1 MPPGN
6 GSAQGFYPARPA
18 ILLEGSLNDG
28 LGAGLLSLLI
38 EETTS
43 GLFRCEAAFGNLGSP
58 RGEMDFLYFDR
69 RELDFGK
76 AFEIQFGE
84 ARAFE
89 GKITGLEAHYA
100 HVRPPEIVVLAE
112 DRLQDLRMTRRTRT
126 FEEVSDRDIF
136 QSLAS
141 DHGLQA
147 DVDVDGPT
155 HRVLAQVNQSDLAF
169 LRERARAVDAEL
181 WLEGG
186 SLHVQARSRRQNG
199 QTRLTYGER
208 LIEFSAL
215 ADLATQRTA
224 LTVSG
229 WDVSAKEAIREQADA
244 AALGAELGS
253 LASGASLLQRAFGAR
268 QELVV
273 HQAPVTGAEARS
285 LAEAHFRSLA
295 RRFVTGRGVAEG
307 DAALRVGAQV
317 TLEGLGPLFNGEYTV
332 VEARHT
338 FDLRDGLRTR
348 FAVER
353 PGIGS

>member
-6 GSAQGFYPARPA
+6 GRAQGFYPARPA
-18 ILLEGSLNDG
+18 ILLEGSDNPG
-28 LGAGLLSLLI
+28 LTTGLLALLI
-38 EETTS
+38 EETTA
-43 GLFRCEAAFGNLGSP
+43 GLFRCEAAFGNYGSP
-58 RGEMDFLYFDR
+58 RGEMEYIYFDR

-76 AFEIQFGE
+76 ALEVKFGE
-84 ARAFE
+84 TRAFD

-100 HVRPPEIVVLAE
+100 HTRPPEIVVLAE
-112 DRLQDLRMTRRTRT
+112 DRLQDLRMIRRTRT
-126 FEEVSDRDIF
+126 FEDVSDQDVF
-136 QSLAS
+136 QRIAS

-147 DVDVDGPT
+147 DVDVNGPT

-169 LRERARAVDAEL
+169 LRERARCIDAEV
-181 WLEGG
+181 WIESGV
-186 SLHVQARSRRQNG
+186 LHVQSRARRQGG
-199 QTRLTYGER
+199 QATLVYGER

-224 LTVSG
+224 LAVSG
-229 WDVSAKEAIREQADA
+229 WDVAAKAAIEEQADA

-253 LASGASLLQRAFGAR
+253 LQSGASLLQRAFGER
-268 QELVV
+268 KERVV
-273 HQAPVTGAEARS
+273 HQSPVTGEEARS
-285 LAEAHFRSLA
+285 LAEAHFRAAA

-307 DAALRVGAQV
+307 DAALRAGALVALQ
-317 TLEGLGPLFNGEYTV
+317 GLGPLFDGDYTV

-338 FDLRDGLRTR
+338 FDLRDGLRTH